1 MQLNKLNNIIFLK
14 DIESNIIEEAFIVLK
29 DNVKI
34 HKIES
39 DKNNLKGNVNVLKE
53 AELLVN
59 KKISEGNIEYE
70 KFKIKRLEKKI
81 RMSRFINIILA
92 ISILLVFQILN

>member
-14 DIESNIIEEAFIVLK
+14 DIESNIIDEAFIVLK

-34 HKIES
+34 HKVEN
-39 DKNNLKGNVNVLKE
+39 DKNNIKGNVNILKE

-59 KKISEGNIEYE
+59 KKINEGNIEYE

-81 RMSRFINIILA
+81 RTSRIINVILV
-92 ISILLVFQILN
+92 ISMLLVFKILN